1 MAFEQYNR
9 LGHPGKFN
17 ETITVSSG
25 DLILTGSNYG
35 VSAVIRGAGASG
47 SLNLS
52 GGGTISIE
60 DLDAGVV
67 HDLGPESVTGVGG
80 GSVYLLKHR

>member
-1 MAFEQYNR
+1 MAFEQYNTH
-9 LGHPGKFN
+9 GHPGKFG
-17 ETITVSSG
+17 EVVTVSSG
-25 DLILTGSNYG
+25 DLILTGSYYG
-35 VSAVIRGAGASG
+35 VSAIIRGAGASG

-67 HDLGPESVTGVGG
+67 HDLGPESVTGVSGG
-80 GSVYLLKHR
+80 NVYLLKHR

>member
-80 GSVYLLKHR
+80 GNVYLLKYR